1 VQNYRCHDVYLY
13 PVRITIGEGIHII
26 NVVVRGYDMLPNDIL
41 SLFSRE
47 ARGQL
52 IEHEKNRGPLEEI
65 RVRLLESLECI
76 VRDGFFELNYIVDDT
91 QFRMILDQLFQSS
104 RYRFTRELQECF
116 VTLSWGIG

>member
-1 VQNYRCHDVYLY
+1 
-13 PVRITIGEGIHII
+13 
-26 NVVVRGYDMLPNDIL
+26 MLPNDIL

-65 RVRLLESLECI
+65 GVRLLEPLECI

-91 QFRMILDQLFQSS
+91 QFHMILDQLFQSS
-104 RYRFTRELQECF
+104 RYRFTRELQEYF
-116 VTLSWGIG
+116 VTLSGGIG